1 MRRRAVSGWICVSML
16 GLPVGVYAQD
26 AEPASANGDGLGLEE
41 VIVSARRREE
51 TLNETPVAITAI
63 STQQLEGKAAL
74 NMTDLQGAAP
84 NVLITSQNSGA
95 ATANL
100 SIRGLTFADVE
111 KSFDPT
117 VGVVVDGVF
126 MGTSTGQVF
135 DYFDIEKIE
144 IMRGPQGTLF
154 GRNTIGGV
162 ININRTRPTGELG
175 AKFELTYGRYDS
187 RAVRAVFNAPIVEG
201 ALAAKV
207 FYFKNQTDGF
217 YTHGI
222 TGERVGESDN
232 QNFGTS
238 LLWTPGEGSFE
249 ALLTLEKQEQE
260 FDPVNSNIARTGE
273 VFCAF
278 EPADQC
284 NRDTTDDL
292 YTVFGDR
299 KVAEYESPAATLE
312 MNFDVGS
319 VAFTSVTGYREAEED
334 HSQDF
339 DASSASL
346 YHTRRLQDYQQFSQE
361 LRAAGEF
368 TDTLDYVVGLYYFD
382 SEYTLTQNTELFG
395 APLPAAQVAKGTS
408 ESTAVFADFNWAFA
422 ERFRVNFGGRYT
434 EDKKGFE
441 NSFGVPLGTA
451 NKSFSKFTPKVG
463 VDFRPNDEMMY
474 YVSWSEGYRSGGFSN
489 RAQTVISTTTPFGPE
504 TVGSGEIG
512 AKLRFADN
520 RIGLN
525 IALFNSEYEDLQQ
538 NTTIPGGPTG
548 NETIVTNVGSA
559 TIRGIE
565 VDAIARIT
573 QSLTL
578 TAAVGLQDSEFEDFI
593 TQAPVGGVLRTFDYS
608 NNNMIYSPDVTGALG
623 AELEIPVSFAD
634 LRANLTWRHIGS
646 YDQQISDGSTS
657 PPPPTGVIVVPG
669 NDPRVR
675 AESQNLL
682 DASLSSVFEVGNGKA
697 RLTLYGRN
705 LTDDRGPNAAF
716 TVAGLWSFA
725 SAREPRTYGVQVGY
739 EF

>member
-1 MRRRAVSGWICVSML
+1 MQRRAVSGWICVSIL
-16 GLPVGVYAQD
+16 GLPLGTYAQD
-26 AEPASANGDGLGLEE
+26 AERAAASDDGLGLEE

-51 TLNETPVAITAI
+51 TLEQTPVAITAI
-63 STQQLEGKAAL
+63 STRQLEGKAAI

-144 IMRGPQGTLF
+144 ILRGPQGTLF

-162 ININRTRPTGELG
+162 INITRTRPKDELG
-175 AKFELTYGRYDS
+175 AKFEVSYGRYDT
-187 RAVRAVFNAPIVEG
+187 RAVRAVFNAPVIDDT
-201 ALAAKV
+201 LAAKL
-207 FYFKNQTDGF
+207 FYFKNETEGF

-222 TGERVGESDN
+222 TGKRVGESDS
-232 QNFGTS
+232 QNFGTA
-238 LLWTPGEGSFE
+238 LLWSPGDSGFE

-273 VFCAF
+273 VFCLF
-278 EPADQC
+278 EPANQC
-284 NRDTTDDL
+284 NRNTTDDL
-292 YTVFGDR
+292 YTVFGDH
-299 KVAEYESPAATLE
+299 KVARYDSPAATLE
-312 MNFDVGS
+312 MTFDVGP
-319 VAFTSVTGYREAEED
+319 VGFTSVTGYREAEED

-346 YHTRRLQDYQQFSQE
+346 YHTRRLQDYDQFSQE

-382 SEYTLTQNTELFG
+382 SEYTLTQYTEIFG
-395 APLPAAQVAKGTS
+395 APLPVPQVAKGTS
-408 ESTAVFADFNWAFA
+408 ESTAAFADFNWAFA
-422 ERFRVNFGGRYT
+422 DRWRVNFGGRYT
-434 EDKKGFE
+434 EDKKEFE
-441 NSFGVPLGTA
+441 NSFGVLLGSPS
-451 NKSFSKFTPKVG
+451 KSFSKFTPKVG
-463 VDFRPNDEMMY
+463 VDFRPNDAMMVY
-474 YVSWSEGYRSGGFSN
+474 ASWSEGYRSGGFSN
-489 RAQTVISTTTPFGPE
+489 RAQTQISTNTPFGPE
-504 TVGSGEIG
+504 TVNSAEVG
-512 AKLRFADN
+512 AKLRLADN

-525 IALFNSEYEDLQQ
+525 VALFNSDYEDLQQ

-565 VDAIARIT
+565 VDATARVT

-578 TAAVGLQDSEFEDFI
+578 TAALGLQDSEFEDFI
-593 TQAPVGGVLRTFDYS
+593 TQAPVNGVLRTFDYS
-608 NNNMIYSPDVTGALG
+608 NNNMIYSPDVTGSLG
-623 AELEIPVSFAD
+623 AELDIPVSFGD
-634 LRANLTWRHIGS
+634 VRASLTWRHIGS

-675 AESQNLL
+675 ADSQNLL
-682 DASLSSVFEVGNGKA
+682 DASLSSIFDVGSGQA

-725 SAREPRTYGVQVGY
+725 SAREPRTYGVQLGY